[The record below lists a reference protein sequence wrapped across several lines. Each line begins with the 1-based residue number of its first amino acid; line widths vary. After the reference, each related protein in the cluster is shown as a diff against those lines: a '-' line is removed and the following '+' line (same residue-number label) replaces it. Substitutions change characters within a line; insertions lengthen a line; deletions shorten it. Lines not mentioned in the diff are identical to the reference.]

1 MLDLFTIL
9 FWGCLA
15 LIAHTYLLYP
25 MWMIWRYKSPTRSM
39 PVYERNETLPS
50 VAIII
55 AAYNE
60 EKVIEQKIRSVMDTD
75 YPISLIEVL
84 VGSDASTDN
93 TDLIL
98 KKLCSEYPNIRLQL
112 FSHRS
117 GKINIVNQLQSMTE
131 ADILFLTDANVMFNA
146 STIYELVKY
155 FKDDQVG
162 IVASNIIKQSNVEA
176 GITYQEKK
184 YLSLE
189 NKLKTAESNAY
200 GIIIGAEGGCYA
212 IRNSLFS
219 RVPIKFNVD
228 DFFITMQVIARGKK
242 TLFNPNAVCFE
253 DVHSD
258 PSGEYRR
265 KVRISSGNFQNL
277 LFFRNT
283 LYTFWKPLGFMFL
296 SHKVLRWLTPFFLI
310 FTLVASIVL
319 SSQGTLF
326 VIALVLQLLL
336 LLTVL
341 MDRYLGMAQKHIRF
355 ISHFYMM
362 NLALLVGFI
371 RFTRGIKS
379 SIWQPIKRNV

>member
-1 MLDLFTIL
+1 MVNLLVIA
-9 FWGCLA
+9 FWMCFVFVF
-15 LIAHTYLLYP
+15 HTYILYP
-25 MWMIWRYKSPTRSM
+25 FVMIWSFKTPKKQRPSYQSNESLPT
-39 PVYERNETLPS
+39 
-50 VAIII
+50 VAVLI

-60 EKVIEQKIRSVMDTD
+60 EKVIEQKIRSVFDTN
-75 YPISLIEVL
+75 YPLHLIQVL
-84 VGSDASTDN
+84 VGSDASSDKTDS
-93 TDLIL
+93 IL
-98 KKLCSEYPNIRLQL
+98 QNLSKEFPNIRLQL

-131 ADILFLTDANVMFNA
+131 AELLFLTDANVMFDR

-155 FKDDQVG
+155 FKDEEVG
-162 IVASNIIKQSNVEA
+162 IVASNIVKQSQVEE

-189 NKLKTAESNAY
+189 NRLKSAESCAY
-200 GIIIGAEGGCYA
+200 GIIMGAEGGCYA
-212 IRNSLFS
+212 IRNNLFS

-242 TLFNPNAVCFE
+242 TLFNPDALCFE

-258 PSGEYRR
+258 SSGEYMR

-277 LFFRNT
+277 LFFRSY
-283 LYTFWKPLGFMFL
+283 LLAFWKPLGFMFW

-310 FTLVASIVL
+310 FTFL
-319 SSQGTLF
+319 SSAVLAFHGIIYL
-326 VIALVLQLLL
+326 IAFIIQVGLLL
-336 LLTVL
+336 LVVL
-341 MDRYLGMAQKHIRF
+341 DQYVGVAQRHVRF

-362 NLALLVGFI
+362 NLALLEGFI
-371 RFTRGIKS
+371 RFTKGIKS

>member
-1 MLDLFTIL
+1 MINLVAIV
-9 FWGCLA
+9 FWFCLA
-15 LIAHTYLLYP
+15 LVAHTYLIYP
-25 MWMIWRYKSPTRSM
+25 LWMIWRYKSPSRSI
-39 PVYERNETLPS
+39 PSYERNDSLPT
-50 VAIII
+50 VAILI

-60 EKVIEQKIRSVMDTD
+60 EKVIEQKIRSVLLTD
-75 YPISLIEVL
+75 YPFGHIEVL
-84 VGSDASTDN
+84 VGSDASSDN
-93 TDLIL
+93 TDAIL
-98 KKLCSEYPNIRLQL
+98 KKLANEFPNIRLQL
-112 FSHRS
+112 FSQRS

-131 ADILFLTDANVMFNA
+131 ADILFLTDANVMFNQ

-155 FKDDQVG
+155 FKDDEVG
-162 IVASNIIKQSNVEA
+162 IVASNIVKQSNVEA

-242 TLFNPNAVCFE
+242 TLFNPNAICFE
-253 DVHSD
+253 DVDSD

-277 LFFRNT
+277 LFFRTT
-283 LYTFWKPLGFMFL
+283 LYAFWKPLGFMFL
-296 SHKVLRWLTPFFLI
+296 SHKVLRWLTPFFLM
-310 FTLVASIVL
+310 FTLFSSILLRCQNKVYL
-319 SSQGTLF
+319 LAM
-326 VIALVLQLLL
+326 ILQVLL

-341 MDRYLGMAQKHIRF
+341 LDRYFGVAQKHIRF

-379 SIWQPIKRNV
+379 SIWQPVKRNV